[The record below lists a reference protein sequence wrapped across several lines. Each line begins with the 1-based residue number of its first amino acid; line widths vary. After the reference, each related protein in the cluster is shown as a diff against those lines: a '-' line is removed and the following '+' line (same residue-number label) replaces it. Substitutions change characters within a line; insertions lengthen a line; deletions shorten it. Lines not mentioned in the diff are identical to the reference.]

1 MGFVEEKGSA
11 CRTRKTWTKGAGK
24 RRPFLP
30 DLAINYLFKKLY
42 KWYNFCSRYALV
54 RVV

>member
-11 CRTRKTWTKGAGK
+11 CRTRKTWAKGSCK

-42 KWYNFCSRYALV
+42 KWYNFCSGYALV

>member
-1 MGFVEEKGSA
+1 MGFVGEKDSA
-11 CRTRKTWTKGAGK
+11 CWTRKTWAKGPGK
-24 RRPFLP
+24 RCPFLP
-30 DLAINYLFKKLY
+30 ELAIDYLFKKLY